1 MRSPEK
7 QVNMNFR
14 LCCVEYYD
22 SMYYVTKISFVKA
35 IKLTFTVYFIS
46 CIVVLTRMLARGYFN
61 YHHNKRREETSVVV
75 IVLLLH

>member
-1 MRSPEK
+1 
-7 QVNMNFR
+7 
-14 LCCVEYYD
+14 
-22 SMYYVTKISFVKA
+22 MYYVTKISFVKA

-61 YHHNKRREETSVVV
+61 YHHNKRGDVV